1 MPGEWTF
8 EQTTEPYSGI
18 TGGVVWDGE
27 AILFTQTDG
36 DRVIRYEPR
45 SGKTVDFRKYTN
57 RTHGLAFSPS
67 GELYGCQQLSRRIVR
82 FNADG
87 TTTPMTYRFSDGGY
101 HNMPYDLAVD
111 RKNRI
116 WFSDPMHPLPA
127 RGPARPHPNHQS
139 VLRLEQL
146 PDRSWVLKR
155 MTHDTRRPGG
165 VLVSA
170 DQNTLYVADSDDDRA
185 ELRAYP
191 IHADGSLGDHAV
203 LHTWGKDH
211 RGRHRGVDGMCLD
224 ADGNIVACAGSSRS
238 GPGPMVHVFSPTG
251 RVLETHPTP
260 VDPVNCTF
268 GDADRTTFY
277 MTSHGGGLYRVRR
290 SGRKGWVIWPAAA

>member
-1 MPGEWTF
+1 MASEWTF
-8 EQTTEPYSGI
+8 ERVTEAYPGT

-27 AILFTQTDG
+27 TVLFTVTDA
-36 DRVIRYEPR
+36 DRVVRYDPR

-57 RTHGLAFSPS
+57 RTHGLGFSPS

-87 TTTPMTYRFSDGGY
+87 TTSPMTYRFPDGGY

-111 RKNRI
+111 KKGRI
-116 WFSDPMHPLPA
+116 WFSDPMHALPA

-146 PDRSWVLKR
+146 PDRSWVLGR
-155 MTHDTRRPGG
+155 LTYDTRRPTGI
-165 VLVSA
+165 LVSP
-170 DQNTLYVADSDDDRA
+170 DQTTVYVADAGEDRA

-191 IHADGSLGDHAV
+191 TRADGTLGDHVV
-203 LHTWGKDH
+203 LHTFGRDH
-211 RGRHRGVDGMCLD
+211 RGRHRGIDGMCLD
-224 ADGNIVACAGSSRS
+224 AEGNIVACAGSTAS
-238 GPGPMVHVFSPTG
+238 GPGPMIYVFSPTG

-260 VDPVNCTF
+260 AEPVNCTF
-268 GDADRTTFY
+268 GDAGLATLYVTTRD
-277 MTSHGGGLYRVRR
+277 GGLHGVRN
-290 SGRKGWVIWPAAA
+290 SGRKGWLVWPAAA